1 MEISFTHTAA
11 SCYREVASP
20 VCRVQETAE
29 SVVPDTD
36 PDIGRVVSVRT
47 NVLLKSKDLTSRGV
61 QVTGEMQAALLYIT
75 ESETAVSCVQ
85 LRREFSM
92 DFELGQI
99 QAEAL
104 TQIRLSV
111 ASTEA
116 RVLNPRKVAVTAELV
131 GELRC
136 YRQEELM
143 LETLLPENAEGLV
156 HVKRETAQ
164 SSAVSAV
171 TEKTFAVSEQF
182 RFPEAKGEPARL
194 LSQEVGFT
202 LEEVQQVGSRAVVK
216 GTAVVTVYY
225 LSKDADY
232 PLRAQFSAP
241 FSQIVDTGTASE
253 GTSSAH
259 VELTSAYFDLIDT
272 ISGEKALDVELHA
285 LLELVS
291 REELNTAWF
300 SDAYCNRMPCA
311 CLTQTTTLT
320 TVAPAKKLRLDGE
333 GLVSIAEDCE
343 DVLCVLPFLAQLTRT
358 ENELSALTC
367 LDVLYRSK
375 GGGIAAVRRLFE
387 LEKGEIS
394 PATRLGDGRLC
405 GEDFRPEGTSLRAR
419 LSLEVQTQNVETRE
433 ITALTGVT
441 LDEDAAWRPE
451 SLPNVTLV
459 RNGEALWELAKRC
472 HSSVGAIEAL
482 NGETIHTAD
491 ALLLIPREN

>member
-116 RVLNPRKVAVTAELV
+116 RVLNPRKVAVT
-131 GELRC
+131 
-136 YRQEELM
+136 
-143 LETLLPENAEGLV
+143 
-156 HVKRETAQ
+156 
-164 SSAVSAV
+164 
-171 TEKTFAVSEQF
+171 EKTFAVSEQF

-232 PLRAQFSAP
+232 PLRAQFSVP